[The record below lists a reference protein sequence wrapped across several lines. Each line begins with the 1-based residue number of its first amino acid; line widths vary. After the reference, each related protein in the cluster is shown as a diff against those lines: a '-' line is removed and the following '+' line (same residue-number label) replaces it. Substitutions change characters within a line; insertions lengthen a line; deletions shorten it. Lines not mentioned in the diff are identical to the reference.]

1 MSVESD
7 IKAAAAPPRYRSSM
21 GSGDPAPWRA
31 GPAFARKN
39 ILFIDPDA
47 RQIKALGRQLARSA
61 AGIQVHP
68 CHSAVDGLELALKGS
83 FDVVILEP
91 MLPGCDG
98 FDLIKQIRGAGLQ
111 TPVIICT
118 THASIAV
125 RLHGLRLGADDF
137 LAKPCVIEELEARVK
152 VQLRHSHARHREEYM
167 QGLMEIDQF
176 SRTVH
181 IGGIPLKLT
190 QREYLLL
197 HYLLACQ
204 GRVISQAEL
213 LVGVW
218 GLRFDPGTNL
228 VAVCIQR
235 VRRKLNDVQ
244 AGDWIETVRGQGYRI
259 RAKGNP

>member
-1 MSVESD
+1 MPVETD
-7 IKAAAAPPRYRSSM
+7 LKATVLPTRYRSCVD
-21 GSGDPAPWRA
+21 SGGPASWTA
-31 GPAFARKN
+31 GPTLARKSV
-39 ILFIDPDA
+39 LFIDPDA
-47 RQIKALGRQLARSA
+47 RLIKALGRQIARSA
-61 AGIQVHP
+61 AGIQVHS
-68 CHSAVDGLELALKGS
+68 CHSGTDGLALALKGS
-83 FDVVILEP
+83 FDVIVLEP

-98 FDLIKQIRGAGLQ
+98 FDLVKRIRSAGLQ

-137 LAKPCVIEELEARVK
+137 LAKPCVIEELEARVQ
-152 VQLRHSHARHREEYM
+152 VQLRHSRAGHREEFM
-167 QGLMEIDQF
+167 QGLMEVDQF

-181 IGGIPLKLT
+181 INGKPLKLT

-197 HYLLACQ
+197 HYLVACQ

-235 VRRKLNDVQ
+235 VRRKLKDVQ